1 MLLLIL
7 HMYVFYHCINIT
19 NVLVLVLIPEK
30 SIAAGVG
37 DRPKALPYWL
47 IVILRKNSLIVY

>member
-1 MLLLIL
+1 
-7 HMYVFYHCINIT
+7 MYVFYHCINIT